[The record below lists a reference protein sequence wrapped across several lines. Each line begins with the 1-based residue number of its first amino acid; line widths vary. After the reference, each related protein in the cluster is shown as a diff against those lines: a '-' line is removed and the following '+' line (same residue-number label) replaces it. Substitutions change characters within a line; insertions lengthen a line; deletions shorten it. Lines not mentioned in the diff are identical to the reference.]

1 MTDIMLLITS
11 AAWRK
16 LKRLCADASQWKT
29 TTQGYA
35 QLHAINYLSLAP
47 YSTADVSHHVEAVAK
62 QDAIAACSLC
72 LYRASLLFTYKHI
85 INKDYQRAHE
95 ECTHAIVYLHESLN
109 RLDIKSELMRNEQ
122 NTRARCFVNS
132 LASQAELQAA
142 RINNKVASHLV
153 FILGMHRSGTSAL
166 TGMLAQAGFAVP
178 SDLMPATDANPKGYW
193 ESVGIMGLNEGFL
206 ARMES
211 HWSSVLPLPAG
222 WSASINGREWRTS
235 LINIISESFGGA
247 ELPTIKDP
255 RFCTLIS
262 GLEPWF
268 ESRLID
274 ISFIIPIRHPLEVSN
289 SLQQAE
295 GIELNKALSLWI
307 KSVFGTENATR
318 GYNRKF
324 IGFDGL
330 MENPINALESCIQL
344 VETDINPETT
354 TNISKYK
361 YTTSLEA
368 LSHASEFID
377 KSLKRQRAEISKK
390 DTQGVGYKQNA
401 KLLELSERAY
411 LAVLANIKDDNGISE
426 ALDELWPSISL
437 ISL

>member
-1 MTDIMLLITS
+1 MSDVFSLVTS
-11 AAWRK
+11 ASWRK
-16 LKRLCADASQWKT
+16 LSALCNVARKEQVTRSKNAK
-29 TTQGYA
+29 Y
-35 QLHAINYLSLAP
+35 HAIHYLSLAP
-47 YSTADVSHHVEAVAK
+47 YSRTDAQHHLAQVANE
-62 QDAIAACSLC
+62 DTIAACSLS
-72 LYRASLLFTYKHI
+72 LYRACLIFAYKHI
-85 INKDYQRAHE
+85 IDKDYQQAHE
-95 ECTHAIVYLHESLN
+95 ECSDATIYLHEALN
-109 RLDIKSELMRNEQ
+109 RLGITTTTNQ
-122 NTRARCFVNS
+122 NDPKTRARSFVNS
-132 LASQAELQAA
+132 LASQAELNEA
-142 RINNKVASHLV
+142 RNKKEIASHLV
-153 FILGMHRSGTSAL
+153 FVLGMHRSGTSAL

-193 ESVGIMGLNEGFL
+193 ESVGIMGLNEEFL

-211 HWSSVLPLPAG
+211 HWSSVLPLPVG
-222 WSASINGREWRTS
+222 WSESINGREWRTS

-274 ISFIIPIRHPLEVSN
+274 TSFIIPIRHPLEVSN

-295 GIELNKALSLWI
+295 GIELNKALRLWI

-324 IGFDGL
+324 IEFDGL
-330 MENPINALESCIQL
+330 MENPINALESCLQL
-344 VETDINPETT
+344 VETDINPQTT
-354 TNISKYK
+354 INISKYK

-377 KSLKRQRAEISKK
+377 RSLKRQRAEISQK
-390 DTQGVGYKQNA
+390 DIQGVEYNQNA

-426 ALDELWPSISL
+426 ALDKLSTSMSL